1 MEMLFKGD
9 NLINIFSF
17 IFAFLFCMFLTI
29 AFIPIVHKIGRAF
42 NIMDFPYEERKIHQK
57 PVPRTGGIAIA
68 LSFILT
74 FFFFPKEKLIYYLL
88 PFSLVFFTLGFIDD
102 TGVRLRNIYKWFI
115 GAFIVFVFFIF
126 TPLRVK
132 ELGNLL
138 LFGNIKMNFFASLL
152 FSVFAITCVI
162 NSFNLIDGL
171 DGLAGG
177 TAFIAG
183 FAFAFLNFK
192 NGDYYLSLLS
202 AGISG
207 ASLGFL
213 FYNFNPAKIFLGD
226 AGSFFIG
233 AMITGISV
241 FSAKG
246 NYGNIKPIQAV
257 LILSFPISD
266 MIWTVLRRWKWRKS
280 IFDSDMS
287 HLHYQIFKKIK
298 SQRKTVIILLLLCF
312 LFALESVFLEDLPD
326 YFLFLIFW
334 INFFVVGFLDRIFK

>member
-1 MEMLFKGD
+1 MEIFFRGD
-9 NLINIFSF
+9 KLINIFS
-17 IFAFLFCMFLTI
+17 ILFAFLFCMFLTI
-29 AFIPIVHKIGRAF
+29 AFIPILHRIGRF
-42 NIMDFPYEERKIHQK
+42 LNIMDFPYGERKIHKK

-68 LSFILT
+68 LSIILT
-74 FFFFPKEKLIYYLL
+74 FFFFPKEKIIYYLL
-88 PFSLVFFTLGFIDD
+88 PFSLIFLTMGFIDD
-102 TGVRLRNIYKWFI
+102 TGVRMRNIYKWLI
-115 GAFIVFVFFIF
+115 GAFIVFIFFIF
-126 TPLRVK
+126 TPLKVK
-132 ELGNLL
+132 EIGNIIF
-138 LFGNIKMNFFASLL
+138 FGNIRMNFFSSLI

-183 FAFAFLNFK
+183 IAFTFLNFK
-192 NGDYYLSLLS
+192 NGDYYLSYLS

-213 FYNFNPAKIFLGD
+213 FYNFHPAKIFLGD

-266 MIWTVLRRWKWRKS
+266 MIWTVLRRWKWKKN

-287 HLHYQIFKKIK
+287 HLHYRIFKKIK
-298 SQRKTVIILLLLCF
+298 SQRKTVLLLFLLSF
-312 LFALESVFLEDLPD
+312 LFCLEALFLEGLPD
-326 YFLFLIFW
+326 YFLFFIFW
-334 INFFVVGFLDRIFK
+334 INFFIIGILDRLFK